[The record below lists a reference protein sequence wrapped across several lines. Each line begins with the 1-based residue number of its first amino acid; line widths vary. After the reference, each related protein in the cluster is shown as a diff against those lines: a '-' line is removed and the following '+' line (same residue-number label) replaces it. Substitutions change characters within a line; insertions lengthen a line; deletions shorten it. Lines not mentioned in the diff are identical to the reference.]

1 MNRPEFRSILR
12 TTPVVAV
19 LAQILAITALLQ
31 PHAIAAPVG
40 TVTPSGV
47 GAGELL
53 WKSPSGFVPLPV
65 MDIRVSLR
73 VTGIMVRG
81 VVTQTF
87 TNPAPEVIEAVYV
100 FPLPEK
106 AAVDALEMRIGER
119 RIVAVLQEKEQAK
132 ATYAKARSEG
142 KKAAL
147 LDQARPNLFQ
157 SAVANILPGE
167 SVHVR
172 LEYVEELDY
181 VDGVLGLHFPLTF
194 TPRYSPEVLERPTTP
209 TGDALFLPA
218 WASGRPSATI
228 EVLIENGLPLGSIRS
243 DSHPIRIDE
252 EGARRRVT
260 LEGGTVVADRDFVLR
275 WEVKRGDTPGGAVFV
290 EDRPEGRYA
299 LAMLIPPDDGA
310 QPGYGLPTQTMFI
323 LDISG
328 SMSGTSIHQAKR
340 ALRTALD
347 SLRSGDTFNIIA
359 FNDSSTA
366 FSDHFVPARF
376 TELEQARRFVG
387 RLETGRGT
395 RILPALLRGMALMA
409 GADPWP
415 VQRIV
420 LITDGAVENEGNVFL
435 EVTRRLGRSRM
446 HLIGIGSA
454 PNRFFMRRL
463 ARFGRGTFEIIA
475 SLHKVEERM
484 AAFLGRIDRP
494 VMTDIELTW
503 EGTTPRSVHPET
515 LPDLHAGE
523 PLLVSLRFDPGA
535 VDTRAILTGRLA
547 DGQIRVELPIVAGAE
562 RGSGIGTRWA
572 RARVETYM
580 DELYRGAE
588 LETIRKSVIDVAS
601 PFNLV
606 TRFTS
611 LVAVEQQPSA
621 DGTWTSLP
629 VAGGLPHGSRL
640 LGQLP
645 SGGTLGPLMLLSG
658 LLLIALGLLM
668 SLIRVHLKA

>member
-1 MNRPEFRSILR
+1 MNRPGFRTIQR
-12 TTPVVAV
+12 TAPVVAA
-19 LAQILAITALLQ
+19 LAQILAMTALLQ
-31 PHAIAAPVG
+31 PHAMAAPAG
-40 TVTPSGV
+40 TVPPYDV

-53 WKSPSGFVPLPV
+53 WKTPSGFVPLPI
-65 MDIRVSLR
+65 MDVRVSLR

-87 TNPAPEVIEAVYV
+87 TNPASEVIEAVYV

-119 RIVAVLQEKEQAK
+119 RIVAALQEKEQAK

-147 LDQARPNLFQ
+147 LDQERPNLFQ

-167 SVHVR
+167 SIDVR

-181 VDGVLGLHFPLTF
+181 ENGVLGLHFPLTF
-194 TPRYSPEVLERPTTP
+194 TPRYSPVDLERAATP
-209 TGDALFLPA
+209 AGDAPLVPA
-218 WASGRPSATI
+218 RAPGRPRATV
-228 EVLIENGLPLGSIRS
+228 EVLIEGGLQLESIRS
-243 DSHPIRIDE
+243 ASHPIRIDQA
-252 EGARRRVT
+252 GGRHRIT

-275 WEVKRGDTPGGAVFV
+275 WTVVRDDIPGGAVFI

-299 LAMLIPPDDGA
+299 LAMVIPPDDGA

-328 SMSGTSIHQAKR
+328 SMAGTSIRQAKG
-340 ALRTALD
+340 ALLTALD

-359 FNDSSTA
+359 FNDGSTA
-366 FSDHFVPARF
+366 LGDHLVPARY
-376 TELEQARRFVG
+376 TEIEQARRFIG
-387 RLETGRGT
+387 GLEAGGGT
-395 RILPALLRGMALMA
+395 RILPALLRGIAAMA

-420 LITDGAVENEGNVFL
+420 LITDGAVENEKKVFS
-435 EVTRRLGRSRM
+435 EVAGRLGRSRI
-446 HLIGIGSA
+446 HLLGIGSA

-475 SLHKVEERM
+475 SLGEVEERM

-494 VMTDIELTW
+494 VMTDLDLTW
-503 EGTTPRSVHPET
+503 EGAIPVSIHPET

-523 PLLVSLRFDPGA
+523 PLFVSLRFDPGA
-535 VDTRAILTGRLA
+535 AETRAILRGRLA
-547 DGQIRVELPIVAGAE
+547 DGEVRVELPIVNGSE
-562 RGSGIGTRWA
+562 PGSGVGTRWA

-580 DELYRGAE
+580 AALYRGAE
-588 LETIRKSVIDVAS
+588 LETIRENVINVAA

-611 LVAVEQQPSA
+611 LVAVEQQPTA
-621 DGTWTSLP
+621 DGNWSSLP
-629 VAGGLPHGSRL
+629 
-640 LGQLP
+640 
-645 SGGTLGPLMLLSG
+645 
-658 LLLIALGLLM
+658 
-668 SLIRVHLKA
+668 